1 VRAKRRAITR
11 MLKTNCDGNRNSIE
25 ASSTFSLCVF
35 YVLCF
40 FFTLCFGFV
49 RERRKK
55 EKKMEAKRNGREMGG
70 RGVYI

>member
-1 VRAKRRAITR
+1 METVIP
-11 MLKTNCDGNRNSIE
+11 LKLLQNFLS
-25 ASSTFSLCVF
+25 VF
-35 YVLCF
+35 CVLCF